1 MYRDFTYIDDIVNG
15 IHLIIKKAP
24 NPKQLGK
31 FKDDSLSHVA
41 PFRILNIGNTKKVYL
56 LNFIKQIETEL
67 GKKAK
72 KNFLNLQ
79 RGDVKQTLSNS
90 NLLKSITGYNPTTNY
105 KTGIKKFL
113 DWYKN
118 YYKL

>member
-1 MYRDFTYIDDIVNG
+1 VNG

-56 LNFIKQIETEL
+56 LNFIK
-67 GKKAK
+67 
-72 KNFLNLQ
+72 
-79 RGDVKQTLSNS
+79 
-90 NLLKSITGYNPTTNY
+90 
-105 KTGIKKFL
+105 
-113 DWYKN
+113 
-118 YYKL
+118 